1 MKIYELFHGTD
12 GDAILS
18 IIRDASMRPNLEH
31 KLFFSERF
39 DDALQ
44 HGADLKRKLTFAV
57 KVQVSLPATAAL
69 ERTSKPGNPLT
80 VIVTTATPL
89 PASILE
95 LYVRPPH
102 QQHLQIVKGLAAI
115 KAFLSQ

>member
-18 IIRDASMRPNLEH
+18 IIRDASMRPNAEH
-31 KLFFSERF
+31 KIFFSERF

-57 KVQVSLPATAAL
+57 KVQVSLPATATL

-80 VIVTTATPL
+80 VIVTSTTPL

-95 LYVRPPH
+95 LYVRTPH

-115 KAFLSQ
+115 KALLSQ